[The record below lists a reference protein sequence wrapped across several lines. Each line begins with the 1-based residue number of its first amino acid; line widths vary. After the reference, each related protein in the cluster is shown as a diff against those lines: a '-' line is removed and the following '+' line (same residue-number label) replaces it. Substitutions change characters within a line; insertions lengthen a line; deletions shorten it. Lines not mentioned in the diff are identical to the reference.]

1 MEEEYLLVH
10 EYTKI
15 KIRILVGK
23 KEKFFFVLTGRN
35 FGCNF
40 LGFCAF
46 ELNDNNNSAS

>member
-10 EYTKI
+10 EYTEM

-23 KEKFFFVLTGRN
+23 KENFFLLTGRN